1 MEMFQEISPIL
12 LNIFRGVRRLMKK
25 RNNFLIKK
33 YELFLVWTL
42 LPHHAC
48 SQTQMIDG
56 RRQTEGGRRYMT
68 GSDPEIQ
75 SCHAITWMSHKSFF
89 HGAMRY
95 VNRTC
100 IFKSGRPIWWTVFA
114 HWSIYRVGKI
124 VLNMHQIYFRP
135 FWLTLRDAL
144 ALIKYVLGVG

>member
-1 MEMFQEISPIL
+1 M
-12 LNIFRGVRRLMKK
+12 
-25 RNNFLIKK
+25 
-33 YELFLVWTL
+33 
-42 LPHHAC
+42 PHHAC

-75 SCHAITWMSHKSFF
+75 SCHAITWMSHKYFF

-100 IFKSGRPIWWTVFA
+100 ILKAVVHYGEQCLHTGQFTGW
-114 HWSIYRVGKI
+114 GK
-124 VLNMHQIYFRP
+124 LY
-135 FWLTLRDAL
+135 
-144 ALIKYVLGVG
+144 